1 MKNKPSK
8 TKIKICGIRREE
20 DIAIVNKYKPD
31 FIGFV
36 FAESKR
42 RINFNQA
49 IQLKKHLDNDILVVG
64 VFVDSDIQDIIY
76 LVENKV
82 IDIIQLH
89 GKEDEEFIN
98 NLKEFNESIK
108 IIKAVLVKNKD
119 DIKKWE
125 ESRADTLLLDSG
137 KGSGNTFNWDLI
149 GNIKKPFFIAGG
161 IDSENIDEA
170 LKFNPFGID
179 LSSGAEENGFKS
191 SKKIAKI
198 MKSLK

>member
-1 MKNKPSK
+1 MKNNKPN
-8 TKIKICGIRREE
+8 TKIKICGLRREE
-20 DIAIVNKYKPD
+20 DIAIVNEYKPD

-42 RINFNQA
+42 KIDFDQA
-49 IQLKKHLDNDILVVG
+49 ISFKKNLNKDILVVG
-64 VFVDSDIQDIIY
+64 VFVDVNIQDIIY
-76 LVENKV
+76 LIENKV
-82 IDIIQLH
+82 IDIVQLH
-89 GKEDEEFIN
+89 GNENENYIA
-98 NLKEFNESIK
+98 NLKEFDENIK
-108 IIKAVLVKNKD
+108 IIKAILVKNKD

-125 ESRADTLLLDSG
+125 DSQADYILLDNG
-137 KGSGNTFNWDLI
+137 KGTGKTFNWDLI
-149 GNIKKPFFIAGG
+149 GDIKKPFFMAGG
-161 IDSENIDEA
+161 INSENIDEA